1 MMENR
6 MTKSQLLLAS
16 AFLTTTTKN
25 INKSQL
31 NSYNFLLAENGQ
43 NQGEEKKIQLI
54 MSNSTK
60 YHIRNGSLRISWLEI
75 V

>member
-25 INKSQL
+25 IKKSQL

-43 NQGEEKKIQLI
+43 NQGEKKIQLI

-60 YHIRNGSLRISWLEI
+60 YHIRNVSLRISWLEI